1 MVTKLVKNEFKDS
14 SRKFVPILGI
24 IATASVIL
32 TMTIN
37 LDMVNNIA
45 FANLLLLIVLLGL
58 GVAIVVLSFMAFID
72 LLYTSLYNKN
82 GYRLFTLPVE
92 TWEIVTAKVV
102 VYAIWN
108 VIILCVTLLA
118 FLFITL
124 VSVRD
129 AEFWEVFR
137 SIFAFFAE
145 TVELRVVLTVLLNT
159 VASGLVSIALFLFAG
174 SVVNSRYVQNQRG
187 LKMFILYLVLTA
199 LSNQLFV
206 QLGASGEFIFNAA
219 IDPTPIMSGTFN
231 PLVQGWSSVVA
242 LTTNVAGLRDMALM
256 SVLYLI
262 VASILFFGTVWFW
275 DHKLEIID

>member
-37 LDMVNNIA
+37 FDMINNVA
-45 FANLLLLIVLLGL
+45 FANLLLIIVLLGL
-58 GVAIVVLSFMAFID
+58 GVAVVVLSFMAFID

-92 TWEIVTAKVV
+92 TWEIVTAKTV
-102 VYAIWN
+102 VYAMWN
-108 VIILCVTLLA
+108 VIIMLVTLLA
-118 FLFITL
+118 FFLITL

-129 AEFWEVFR
+129 AEFWEVFK
-137 SIFAFFAE
+137 SIFVFFTE

-159 VASGLVSIALFLFAG
+159 VASGLVSISLFLFAG
-174 SVVNSRYVQNQRG
+174 SVVNSRYVQNYRG
-187 LKMFILYLVLTA
+187 IKMFIFYLVLTA

-206 QLGASGEFIFNAA
+206 QLGSSTNFIFNATV
-219 IDPTPIMSGTFN
+219 DPTPIIGGTFN
-231 PLVQGWSSVVA
+231 PVTQGWASIIT
-242 LTTNVAGLRDMALM
+242 LTTNVSGLRDMALM
-256 SVLYLI
+256 SLLYLI
-262 VASILFFGTVWFW
+262 VAAILFYGTIWFW

>member
-24 IATASVIL
+24 ISTASIIL

-37 LDMVNNIA
+37 LDMINNIA

-137 SIFAFFAE
+137 SIFVFFVE
-145 TVELRVVLTVLLNT
+145 TVELRVVLTVLLNS
-159 VASGLVSIALFLFAG
+159 VSSGLVSIAIFLFAG

-187 LKMFILYLVLTA
+187 LKMFILFLVLTA

-219 IDPTPIMSGTFN
+219 IDPTPIMDGTFN